1 MNKPVLRSSQMK
13 NINSFLLANS
23 TLGTTTMSLRN
34 PNNDYNDYIE
44 TIRTKLQYLKKL
56 QKIIQDKL
64 PNLGL
69 LEPLNFKI
77 VNDLKK
83 FQQLDLPDLSDL
95 PDLQPPY
102 LQPPYLPPNLQPPDL
117 QQQQY
122 LSIIRNIKLEDDEK
136 ISSMLNDLKE
146 LTQKLEQFP
155 KEMNLI
161 SQLIA
166 LETVTNKIET
176 EIIRLQSLGVTNTT
190 AIYTLLQPY
199 YDQQNNLTSE
209 TRTLLTELNL
219 SLELK
224 SNDVL
229 DTLPTEIQD
238 LVKRINSYRLFIV

>member
-1 MNKPVLRSSQMK
+1 
-13 NINSFLLANS
+13 
-23 TLGTTTMSLRN
+23 
-34 PNNDYNDYIE
+34 
-44 TIRTKLQYLKKL
+44 
-56 QKIIQDKL
+56 
-64 PNLGL
+64 
-69 LEPLNFKI
+69 
-77 VNDLKK
+77 
-83 FQQLDLPDLSDL
+83 
-95 PDLQPPY
+95 
-102 LQPPYLPPNLQPPDL
+102 
-117 QQQQY
+117 
-122 LSIIRNIKLEDDEK
+122 
-136 ISSMLNDLKE
+136 MLNDLKE